1 EHPKYP
7 LYHISSGEVISQMK
21 LAELIQQNAG
31 DGTTIRDDTVG
42 EGYRLVLDGRR
53 YRKEFDGKIFVPY
66 EEGVKAV
73 VEYMKK
79 YSSSF
84 LQREDT
90 GAGWGNRVWRLLV
103 RIFRMLAPYLE
114 NLICFI
120 PFFMIHNRA
129 VGSQYFA
136 KLDAYLLYVLLFAI
150 VYGQQQAI
158 FSALLATAG
167 YCFRQMYNQSGL
179 EVLMDYSTY
188 IWMAQLFILGMVVGY
203 MRDQI
208 HHIKKDDQEE
218 ISYLHGQ
225 LGDMTE
231 INDSNVRMKQIFEL
245 QLVNQKDSLGKIY
258 EITSSLDQYGAY
270 EVLFYA
276 AQTISKLMN
285 TEDVAVYTVANQ
297 SYARLFSFTS
307 PTARKLGNSIRY
319 PEMEA
324 MYTDLKERRVFINK
338 TMDERYPLMAQAIY
352 AEDEM
357 QIILMLWGLPW
368 DRMNLAESNRLTV
381 ISYLIQNAVVR
392 ANRYLEAL
400 REHRYLGNSS
410 ILEKEAFTQLVSA
423 FFEAKRNGLTECS
436 LVKITCGEEK
446 YLEAAEVLGK
456 KLRQTDYVGMLDGGL
471 YVLLS
476 DTEEKNALG
485 VITRFA
491 EAGYESTIA
500 NGGGGR
506 MSINGTLA
514 FVILWIVNA
523 LIALVYLLVGIFL
536 YVPACDLKREQGEEI
551 QYDNRRAFFIR
562 FIVMVL
568 CPVVGPA
575 FFLCSYLIY
584 KTVFRQAVD
593 LEDVIF
599 SKERVQT
606 HLKADEERERN
617 MALLEESLAVSD
629 KRNMRMLMLNVIR
642 GDMQKSLES
651 ITMALNSE
659 DSETSHYAASVL
671 RDELNDF
678 RSNVQKMYTQMQ
690 QETETETECEEML
703 IDYMNRIL
711 SQKIFTTME
720 QTKYVNML
728 EEAAESLY
736 QKNGARITADRYEG
750 LCLKLLDL
758 KKIPETEKWCMRLAR
773 QHGNALAAYT
783 CRLKLYFTMGE
794 KEKFFEVLQ
803 ELKESDIIIDNE
815 TLELIRIFS

>member
-1 EHPKYP
+1 MNNIKKIQEKLIEKNLDAVLVTDEKNQRYATGFPFTDGAVIVARSAAWLITDSRYIEAATNTAACCCNVQMFDREHSR
-7 LYHISSGEVISQMK
+7 LS
-21 LAELIQQNAG
+21 LIQAALKEAG
-31 DGTTIRDDTVG
+31 VERLGA
-42 EGYRLVLDGRR
+42 EEEKLSHAEYLGY
-53 YRKEFDGKIFVPY
+53 E
-66 EEGVKAV
+66 KALGM
-73 VEYMKK
+73 E
-79 YSSSF
+79 
-84 LQREDT
+84 
-90 GAGWGNRVWRLLV
+90 LLP
-103 RIFRMLAPYLE
+103 A
-114 NLICFI
+114 
-120 PFFMIHNRA
+120 
-129 VGSQYFA
+129 
-136 KLDAYLLYVLLFAI
+136 
-150 VYGQQQAI
+150 QAI
-158 FSALLATAG
+158 FSELRA
-167 YCFRQMYNQSGL
+167 SKS
-179 EVLMDYSTY
+179 E
-188 IWMAQLFILGMVVGY
+188 
-203 MRDQI
+203 
-208 HHIKKDDQEE
+208 EE
-218 ISYLHGQ
+218 IGYLHGQ

-500 NGGGGR
+500 NGE
-506 MSINGTLA
+506 
-514 FVILWIVNA
+514 V
-523 LIALVYLLVGIFL
+523 
-536 YVPACDLKREQGEEI
+536 
-551 QYDNRRAFFIR
+551 
-562 FIVMVL
+562 
-568 CPVVGPA
+568 
-575 FFLCSYLIY
+575 
-584 KTVFRQAVD
+584 
-593 LEDVIF
+593 
-599 SKERVQT
+599 
-606 HLKADEERERN
+606 
-617 MALLEESLAVSD
+617 
-629 KRNMRMLMLNVIR
+629 
-642 GDMQKSLES
+642 
-651 ITMALNSE
+651 
-659 DSETSHYAASVL
+659 AA
-671 RDELNDF
+671 
-678 RSNVQKMYTQMQ
+678 
-690 QETETETECEEML
+690 
-703 IDYMNRIL
+703 
-711 SQKIFTTME
+711 
-720 QTKYVNML
+720 
-728 EEAAESLY
+728 
-736 QKNGARITADRYEG
+736 
-750 LCLKLLDL
+750 
-758 KKIPETEKWCMRLAR
+758 
-773 QHGNALAAYT
+773 
-783 CRLKLYFTMGE
+783 
-794 KEKFFEVLQ
+794 
-803 ELKESDIIIDNE
+803 
-815 TLELIRIFS
+815 